1 MTSQYIPSSED
12 YIGFSQQALK
22 IRQTLKESDEDP
34 LLISHHDADGLAS
47 LAVMSDY
54 LDSIERNYD
63 YQIVKGIDLSF
74 IDTVNTFGNSLVI
87 FLDLGND
94 PTLINLAH
102 RSNRRVI
109 IIDHHVPD
117 PGIIETGFLQL
128 NPHLFG
134 FDGSYKASSATTTY
148 FITKNTPTKA
158 LVGCIGD
165 LQYRRTGRLESLNRE
180 VLDNSPVIESK
191 DLSFFG
197 RNRPLFASLAYSSDP
212 YIPGLT
218 GDLEASRNFL
228 INLGLGPLS
237 ESDNWI
243 TLEEITTEE
252 KKRLV
257 GALAQHAMAQG
268 VSSHE
273 FSRLIGWVY
282 LSSDPTLFYGLHDL
296 REIATALNACGRLQK
311 YDQAFS
317 FLKQTAS
324 SSNILSILHNYRVNL
339 AKSIKILAD
348 LEPEEL
354 GAFYF
359 IDARDLIDERIVGVV
374 LGMALGSRIIPTDR
388 PALILATST
397 DGSLKLSA
405 RTIQHV
411 LNREKIHLGLIL
423 RALTEDIESEAGGH
437 DIAAGAHIASNDL
450 PIFIER
456 LRKTNFQIIRQYSQ
470 H

>member
-12 YIGFSQQALK
+12 HVGFSQQALK
-22 IRQTLKESDEDP
+22 IRQTLKETDEAP
-34 LLISHHDADGLAS
+34 LLISHHDADGLAA

-54 LDSIERNYD
+54 LDSIERNYE
-63 YQIVKGIDLSF
+63 YQIVKGINSSI
-74 IDTVNTFGNSLVI
+74 IDTVNNFRNSLVI

-102 RSNRRVI
+102 RTSRRVI

-117 PGIIETGFLQL
+117 PGIIESGFLQL

-148 FITKNTPTKA
+148 FITQSTPTKA

-165 LQYRRTGRLESLNRE
+165 LQYRRTGRLESLNRD
-180 VLDNSPVIESK
+180 VLNKSPVIERK
-191 DLSFFG
+191 DLILFG
-197 RNRPLFASLAYSSDP
+197 RNRPLFTSLAYSSDP

-218 GDLEASRNFL
+218 GDLDACRNFL

-237 ESDNWI
+237 ESDKWM
-243 TLEEITTEE
+243 TLDEITTDE

-257 GALAQHAMAQG
+257 GALAQQAMTHG

-282 LSSDPTLFYGLHDL
+282 LSSDPTQFYGLHDL

-324 SSNILSILHNYRVNL
+324 SSNIISILHSYRVSL

-359 IDARDLIDERIVGVV
+359 IDARDIIDERIVGVV
-374 LGMALGSRIIPTDR
+374 LGMALGSRIIPADR

-405 RTIQHV
+405 RTIQQV

-423 RALTEDIESEAGGH
+423 RALTEDLESEAGGH
-437 DIAAGAHIASNDL
+437 DIAAGANIASNEL
-450 PIFIER
+450 ALFLER
-456 LRKTNFQIIRQYSQ
+456 LRKTTFPIVRKYSQ
-470 H
+470 Q